1 MGRVVSNLDAPVLAG
16 VHHLKLPVTDLARSR
31 EWYRTGLGCQVQ
43 IEFVE
48 QGQLMGYGLSH
59 PNGGPMLGLRL
70 NPSVPGPP
78 QDLTT
83 SPSAC
88 PIRRRST
95 SSLPG

>member
-1 MGRVVSNLDAPVLAG
+1 MPQGGKASLDAVWPYFVWAPG
-16 VHHLKLPVTDLARSR
+16 AHRR
-31 EWYRTGLGCQVQ
+31 YRTGLGCQVQ